1 MTLKRKG
8 NFKSVVKPMFYFKNI
23 TFSRPVLYFD
33 IDAKSAT
40 DFKITPSGSSS
51 RKQPTELVKE
61 KRR

>member
-1 MTLKRKG
+1 
-8 NFKSVVKPMFYFKNI
+8 MFYFKNI